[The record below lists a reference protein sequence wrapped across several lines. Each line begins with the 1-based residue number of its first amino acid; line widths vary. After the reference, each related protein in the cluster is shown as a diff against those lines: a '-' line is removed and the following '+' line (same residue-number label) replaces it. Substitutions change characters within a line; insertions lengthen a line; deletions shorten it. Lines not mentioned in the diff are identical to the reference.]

1 MIMFELLQQR
11 WRAEQAAM
19 VERAACRRQA
29 ITGALSMLARYQVHR
44 AYLFGSVQRGECREG
59 ADIDL
64 YVEPLP
70 VAKYWQL
77 LHELEEATDLDID
90 LHAPG
95 DDAAFIAT
103 IKDRGE
109 LIYESIARF
118 FENDLRAGSW
128 HRDLLKRRSRGSGPR
143 VIDDELH
150 ATLDDFRGFR
160 HRFRHGYSFELDWQ
174 RERLVAAKLVDA
186 HAALAS
192 QVTHFLARLDALDG

>member
-1 MIMFELLQQR
+1 MFELLQQR

-77 LHELEEATDLDID
+77 LHELEEATDFDID

-128 HRDLLKRRSRGSGPR
+128 HRDLLKRRSRGSGR
-143 VIDDELH
+143 
-150 ATLDDFRGFR
+150 
-160 HRFRHGYSFELDWQ
+160 
-174 RERLVAAKLVDA
+174 
-186 HAALAS
+186 AS
-192 QVTHFLARLDALDG
+192 STTSYTRRWTIFAGSVTGSAMVTPSSSTGSGSG